1 MDAVIIMW
9 LVIGIV
15 FGLIIGL
22 SIVLLVLKGIASKN
36 DKNQANMANAF
47 SSLASEALEKN
58 NTSFLQLAEQNMQI
72 HQTKAENDLE
82 TRKKEVAD
90 LVKPLA
96 DQLGKIEKDR
106 LESYVGLNQLVESM
120 SKDQGNLQKETHNL
134 VQALKAP
141 QVRGRW
147 GEITLRRVAEL
158 SGMAKYCDFDEQT
171 NIDTESGRL
180 RPDMV
185 VNLPSN
191 RKIIV
196 DAKTPLNAY
205 LESIEA
211 DSEEKRTE
219 SLKLHAKQVKDRV
232 NELSG
237 KAYWSA
243 LDYTPDFVVLFL
255 PGEFFLGPAVE
266 FDPNLVEHAMSN
278 KVVIATPFTFIAILR
293 AVEYGWREAQLAQS
307 AQEISELGQE
317 MYERLSTWT
326 EHLVKMRRSL
336 DQCVQHFNA
345 GMSSLESRVLVSARR
360 FKTRGISSSKDLPVL
375 EPIDQIPRTPSAIA
389 SDD

>member
-219 SLKLHAKQVKDRV
+219 SLKLHA
-232 NELSG
+232 
-237 KAYWSA
+237 
-243 LDYTPDFVVLFL
+243 
-255 PGEFFLGPAVE
+255 
-266 FDPNLVEHAMSN
+266 
-278 KVVIATPFTFIAILR
+278 
-293 AVEYGWREAQLAQS
+293 
-307 AQEISELGQE
+307 
-317 MYERLSTWT
+317 
-326 EHLVKMRRSL
+326 
-336 DQCVQHFNA
+336 
-345 GMSSLESRVLVSARR
+345 
-360 FKTRGISSSKDLPVL
+360 
-375 EPIDQIPRTPSAIA
+375 
-389 SDD
+389 